1 MTLSINTN
9 VASLNAQRNLANSQ
23 SELTQSLTR
32 LSSGLRINSAAD
44 DAAGLAISNRFTT
57 QIRGFEQASRN
68 ANDGISLA
76 QTAEG
81 ALTETTNGLQRI
93 RELAIQ
99 SANSTNSAADR
110 KALQAEVNQLVAE
123 IDRVASTTSFNGL
136 KLLDGSFT
144 SQSFQVGADANQ
156 TISVSV
162 AGSTA
167 NTLGNNSVT
176 TNNATANFGMGVA
189 ADAAV
194 DATGGNNVAAQNL
207 TIVGEATA
215 TVSIGV
221 DSSAKIVAAAINAES
236 PTTGVTATATTTAT
250 LSGLSA
256 SGTVSFELSG
266 SNQTGVAIS
275 ATVTDT
281 DLTSLVTAIN
291 DKSGNTGISAEL
303 TNSGASVVLTSS
315 AGEDIAI
322 ANFEQSAADAST
334 TVTMAVTGVDGAA
347 VTLTDGDPGTE
358 AAHLDST
365 TVGGQVVLNSSSRSF
380 NVQSDIAD
388 AAGSLFA
395 GAANAA
401 QASELSSVS
410 EIDIST
416 AAGAQSAI
424 AVADGALSRVD
435 SIRASLGATQTRFN
449 STISN
454 ITSTVENLTAA
465 RSRILDTDF
474 AAETAALT
482 RAQIMQQA
490 GVSILSQANGLPQLA
505 LSLLQ

>member
-1 MTLSINTN
+1 MALSINTN
-9 VASLNAQRNLANSQ
+9 IASLNAQRNLANSQ
-23 SELTQSLTR
+23 SELSQSLTR

-110 KALQAEVNQLVAE
+110 KALQAEVNQLVSE

-176 TNNATANFGMGVA
+176 TNNATTNFGMGVA
-189 ADAAV
+189 ADAAA
-194 DATGGNNVAAQNL
+194 DTTGGNNVASQNL

-215 TVSIGV
+215 TVSIGA
-221 DSSAKIVAAAINAES
+221 DSSSKIVAAAINAES

-266 SNQTGVAIS
+266 SNSTGVAIS
-275 ATVTDT
+275 ATVTSG

-315 AGEDIAI
+315 AGEDIGI
-322 ANFEQSAADAST
+322 ANFDQSTATLGAPQT
-334 TVTMAVTGVDGAA
+334 IAVTGTDGAA
-347 VTLTDGDPGTE
+347 VTLTDDDSG
-358 AAHLDST
+358 AADST

-388 AAGSLFA
+388 SAGSLFT

-401 QASELSSVS
+401 QASTLSSVS